1 MASMAKLGV
10 GVAVGAL
17 LAIGAFVG
25 GRARSGAFAS
35 ASCPAGWQSAERT
48 SATGARALLVCTSA
62 AEGMDGARIE
72 LLWTRDG
79 ALDGALLT
87 AAARRAGHSSEQE
100 LRAQMDSHDGVE
112 SAAVTRERQG
122 ANIKSDVYFL
132 SAGPRYGLLS
142 IVYGPEATFVRE
154 DTVAAW
160 MDTVQGTAPWGAP
173 AGGDLR
179 ADCPAGFTALP
190 IAQPGV
196 VLRCIA
202 HVGTSAFTLL
212 QLTQSSGGFGSEGD
226 RARLATDIAQ
236 RVASAG
242 GGHARV
248 LVQPTPFTRARNV
261 DAMRASFETDE
272 RLTLDSRVALV
283 RAASSGNVIAHYSGP
298 DNEAGPAA
306 AAQLV
311 SSVKGSR
318 VSGGALLAVSLA
330 LLALGAIVGAL
341 LARDK
346 RATVSDGPA

>member
-1 MASMAKLGV
+1 MANMAKLGI
-10 GVAVGAL
+10 GVAAGAL
-17 LAIGAFVG
+17 LAVGAFVG

-35 ASCPAGWQSAERT
+35 AACPAGWRQADRST
-48 SATGARALLVCTSA
+48 ATGARALLVCTSD

-72 LLWTRDG
+72 LLWTHDG
-79 ALDGALLT
+79 ALDAALLT
-87 AAARRAGHSSEQE
+87 AAARRAGHTSEQE
-100 LRAQMDSHDGVE
+100 LRVQTDSQNGTE
-112 SAAVTRERQG
+112 SAAVTRERPG

-142 IVYGPEATFVRE
+142 IVYGPAASFVRE

-173 AGGDLR
+173 AAGELR
-179 ADCPAGFTALP
+179 ADCPAGFQALP

-202 HVGTSAFTLL
+202 HVGTSAFTML
-212 QLTQSSGGFGSEGD
+212 QLTQSSGGFGSETD
-226 RARLATDIAQ
+226 RTRLATDIAQ

-242 GGHARV
+242 GGRARV

-272 RLTLDSRVALV
+272 HLTIDARVALV
-283 RAASSGNVIAHYSGP
+283 RAAGSGNVIAHYAGP
-298 DNEAGPAA
+298 DNDAGPAA

-311 SSVKGSR
+311 SSVKASR
-318 VSGGALLAVSLA
+318 VSSAVLGAVSAA
-330 LLALGAIVGAL
+330 LLALGALVGAL

-346 RATVSDGPA
+346 RGSVSDSAA